1 MLAARAQA
9 DTRYVVDELV
19 ITLRQGKSTQHKI
32 LKTLK
37 TGTPME
43 VLEEGPT
50 YFKVRISDGTEGYVL
65 RQYISSKPPKA
76 LLVKKLEIENNGL
89 QNKIGEL
96 EKIKNR
102 LEMQVDE
109 IQKKYDSEVS
119 ELEAESTNFE
129 QSLELA
135 LNNQNEI
142 TEKYNTLLSQSENVI
157 KIAAEKDR
165 LLKENKIIK
174 AEIQELRKE
183 NEKMED
189 SKMIKWFLA
198 GGGVFFF
205 GWMIG
210 KISRKKR
217 SRL

>member
-1 MLAARAQA
+1 M
-9 DTRYVVDELV
+9 
-19 ITLRQGKSTQHKI
+19 
-32 LKTLK
+32 
-37 TGTPME
+37 
-43 VLEEGPT
+43 
-50 YFKVRISDGTEGYVL
+50 
-65 RQYISSKPPKA
+65 
-76 LLVKKLEIENNGL
+76 VKKLPIENNGL

-96 EKIKNR
+96 EKTKTR

-165 LLKENKIIK
+165 LLKENKILR
-174 AEIQELRKE
+174 AETQELRKK
-183 NEKMED
+183 NEKMEN